1 MSAAGFQYIGDRDTA
16 RCEHCGLEAFNWTA
30 DMNPFTIHS
39 KESPH
44 CPYVRSMKPSS
55 LLSVL
60 GSSSSSTSTGQ
71 NTSTSDEQEN
81 HPTRRKIDLKSR
93 INNLFEPD
101 SLQQCRRHTFCQWPH
116 RGALSSGCMAD
127 AGFFSCDSGDR
138 STCLYCNLTCEQWT
152 PNVDDPSEV
161 HKTLSPTCL
170 YVTEKLRL
178 AEPPP
183 IVNGNISSMAAI
195 ANSPIHAPNN
205 INPFL
210 LSTFTRP
217 AAQNQSHST
226 VHRSTASAPTCPVDN
241 SLSIDELIQTNTT
254 STEYQF
260 DVNKFCCKDL
270 LDHWDPDDNSKIE
283 DDRWF
288 PHWAN
293 GKQLY
298 GEQLYHKIQEANR
311 AHQLRINSKRL
322 SEKANPDVITNT
334 NTTPNSRQSL
344 MSNKSIL
351 SIIERCW
358 QRKLQEKHEPSVCYR
373 DLLIIRFIQQ
383 NQIEL
388 GKNIIIPCEIMKQI
402 SEEAIKRHREIPEQR
417 QILVESC
424 VVCSEGERQLAFLP
438 CGHLTTCVPCGH
450 SLRSCPL
457 CRQKIEAYVTISI
470 NV

>member
-60 GSSSSSTSTGQ
+60 ESSSSSTSTGQ

-101 SLQQCRRHTFCQWPH
+101 SLQQCRRHTFCQWSH
-116 RGALSSGCMAD
+116 RGALSSGCMAG
-127 AGFFSCDSGDR
+127 AGFFSCDIGDR

-152 PNVDDPSEV
+152 PNVDNPSEV

-178 AEPPP
+178 VEPPP

-195 ANSPIHAPNN
+195 ANSPVHAPNN

-344 MSNKSIL
+344 MSNKSVL

-358 QRKLQEKHEPSVCYR
+358 QRKLQEKHERSVCYR

-388 GKNIIIPCEIMKQI
+388 GKNIIIPCVQMKQI
-402 SEEAIKRHREIPEQR
+402 SEEAIKRHQEIPEQR
-417 QILVESC
+417 RIPVESC
-424 VVCSEGERQLAFLP
+424 VVCSVEERQLAFLP
-438 CGHLTTCVPCGH
+438 CGHLSTCVPCGH

-457 CRQKIEAYVTISI
+457 CRQKIEAYVAISI